1 MRKTILI
8 ILAIST
14 FFSCS
19 VLKQDLLKINKIPFQ
34 LITKGNL
41 TGAGNEG
48 ICESNII
55 IKTKK
60 DWDTLLLKLNSSKV
74 NLYEFSDLSIDFD
87 KNIILACFDGVKN
100 SGGYSIDVVDVIE
113 YRRKVRVYYT
123 KAKLEG
129 PSTQAII
136 QPFVIVKVPKT
147 RKEYIITE
155 AEKIFLQRN

>member
-8 ILAIST
+8 ILVIST
-14 FFSCS
+14 SFSCS
-19 VLKQDLLKINKIPFQ
+19 FIKQDLLKINNIPFQ
-34 LITKGNL
+34 IIIKGNL

-48 ICESNII
+48 FCESYI

-74 NLYEFSDLSIDFD
+74 SLDEFSDLSIDFD

-100 SGGYSIDVVDVIE
+100 SGGHSIEVVDVIE
-113 YRRKVRVYYT
+113 YRRKVRVYCR
-123 KAKLEG
+123 KVKLEG
-129 PSTQAII
+129 TSTQAII
-136 QPFVIVKVPKT
+136 QPYVIVKVPKT

-155 AEKIFLQRN
+155 DEKIFLQRN